1 MPPQSMVDSMPAFIR
16 YPLIYLY
23 PYNHVIATCQ
33 NYVNT
38 SYLTGFAE
46 LNAQALGFSI
56 PKMFYKVQWVKWIW
70 FELWY

>member
-1 MPPQSMVDSMPAFIR
+1 MCIRDS
-16 YPLIYLY
+16 
-23 PYNHVIATCQ
+23 PYNHTIATCQ

-56 PKMFYKVQWVKWIW
+56 PKMFYKVQWAGSGFVLSNGINYQVMPA
-70 FELWY
+70 EA